1 MRRPLLLLPREL
13 DEFVLAD
20 HARELIEF
28 GGGAAALPG
37 RIPYGALLRLPPSP
51 RAIAAARIAKTI
63 RRQIPADWERPPVLI
78 AYHAIQWPVVHE
90 LVSRGVVSEVWYCR
104 WDRYESAQDAG
115 AAGEQLAQWH
125 AKLAKESTLTF
136 AVSARLAEIEA
147 DAGREAI
154 VVGLSADDFPDGPLE
169 PGGRGARLI
178 AESAALDA
186 PVVDWSTPVAV
197 SLGHLGYRTD
207 WRLLHNIC
215 ERLPD
220 LQLLLIGNWYE
231 DQAAGNEHFAWL
243 RDSPQVV
250 WLGPLDD
257 EDAAHVIAQADVG
270 IVPFAVNSFNDAG
283 LPTRILKYA
292 RLGRPTIAP
301 ALAGVRTWPRAVTV
315 APDADGF
322 ASLLRTHAGDRQAPD
337 LDLREW
343 ALEQTAAR
351 MNAPLHARLQNA

>member
-1 MRRPLLLLPREL
+1 M
-13 DEFVLAD
+13 
-20 HARELIEF
+20 
-28 GGGAAALPG
+28 
-37 RIPYGALLRLPPSP
+37 
-51 RAIAAARIAKTI
+51 
-63 RRQIPADWERPPVLI
+63 
-78 AYHAIQWPVVHE
+78 
-90 LVSRGVVSEVWYCR
+90 
-104 WDRYESAQDAG
+104 
-115 AAGEQLAQWH
+115 
-125 AKLAKESTLTF
+125 
-136 AVSARLAEIEA
+136 
-147 DAGREAI
+147 
-154 VVGLSADDFPDGPLE
+154 
-169 PGGRGARLI
+169 
-178 AESAALDA
+178 
-186 PVVDWSTPVAV
+186 
-197 SLGHLGYRTD
+197 
-207 WRLLHNIC
+207 
-215 ERLPD
+215 
-220 LQLLLIGNWYE
+220 
-231 DQAAGNEHFAWL
+231 

-322 ASLLRTHAGDRQAPD
+322 ASLLRTHAGDRQTPD